1 MHNCRMPG
9 CTSVYKNKRDRATH
23 EGVHYVEFGHENAL
37 VCEVCSVQHYR
48 RDNLNDHRRKA
59 HGLEGIVAPF
69 VVAEYC
75 GSFKMLRSEGLD
87 LNGTKTV
94 VTILSLINILD
105 DGRGVYCARIVMHI
119 PEYVGDYIH
128 HWDLVDDGPTFEIIS
143 ERDTC
148 CQCKLFFN
156 TTCDF
161 AHHMQDHHEGN
172 L

>member
-1 MHNCRMPG
+1 MYWLAD
-9 CTSVYKNKRDRATH
+9 V
-23 EGVHYVEFGHENAL
+23 
-37 VCEVCSVQHYR
+37 
-48 RDNLNDHRRKA
+48 
-59 HGLEGIVAPF
+59 LEGIVAPF

-75 GSFKMLRSEGLD
+75 GSFKMLRSDGLE

-128 HWDLVDDGPTFEIIS
+128 HWDLVNDGPMFEIIS

-161 AHHMQDHHEGN
+161 AYQMQDHHEGQEAFRKLPRRHN
-172 L
+172 QYNIFETTEIKGGERAGHHRD